1 MCIKRIRPKQ
11 NNFQNGNGISEIAS
25 AGNNNFDSKTSQ
37 KVNTKLE
44 KEKDRK
50 RDEDD
55 FLLWD
60 MMDDD

>member
-11 NNFQNGNGISEIAS
+11 NNSQNGNGTSEIAS

-55 FLLWD
+55 FLLCD

>member
-1 MCIKRIRPKQ
+1 MAYRR
-11 NNFQNGNGISEIAS
+11 SS
-25 AGNNNFDSKTSQ
+25 AGYNNAGSKTSL
-37 KVNTKLE
+37 KVNAKLE

-55 FLLWD
+55 LLFWD